1 MKKNLLVALGIVLT
15 MSFIGCSKKGEEPVT
30 TDPVIE
36 AEVVEEVTPVTEPEV
51 EEVIEIVE
59 PAIEPEVT
67 EVVEPEVE
75 EVIEPEVTEVPVEEP
90 VITEAPV
97 EEVTPEPTPA
107 EVVEVKPEP
116 TKAPTPKPTATPTP
130 KPEPTKV
137 PTPKPTATPTP
148 KPEPT
153 KVPKPEPTK
162 APTPKPTSKPEQ
174 APNPTPEP
182 TPTTAPIIEA
192 TEEEMITGKYNNFTK
207 VISNMT
213 FKSDYVNQDWTCVIE
228 DKETITLTKD
238 GLKSEGTGTSVIEA
252 ANWKSNFDYTSTFKY
267 GETKWKYTDSTGD
280 DWEYEG
286 AKLTAEMTKFG
297 FDFTR
302 FKVKKSETTKDNI
315 TITGTYTLSTTA
327 NTIYDIVAVNEVKS
341 DVTGNINNI
350 TGNVTIILDSNTKAM
365 KKVSIKYNFNG
376 EEFVALYDGE
386 PDNFLTSYTHTL
398 TFK

>member
-59 PAIEPEVT
+59 PAIAPEVT

-90 VITEAPV
+90 IITEAPV
-97 EEVTPEPTPA
+97 EEVTPEPTPT

-116 TKAPTPKPTATPTP
+116 TKAPTPKPTATP
-130 KPEPTKV
+130 
-137 PTPKPTATPTP
+137 A
-148 KPEPT
+148 
-153 KVPKPEPTK
+153 PKPEPTK
-162 APTPKPTSKPEQ
+162 APTPKPTKE
-174 APNPTPEP
+174 PTPTPKPEP

-207 VISNMT
+207 VISNMID
-213 FKSDYVNQDWTCVIE
+213 KADYINYDWTCVTE

-238 GLKSEGTGTSVIEA
+238 GLKSKGTSKSVIEA
-252 ANWKSNFDYTSTFKY
+252 ANWKSNYDYTSTFKY
-267 GETKWKYTDSTGD
+267 GDKEWKYKTSTGD
-280 DWEYEG
+280 DWEDKG
-286 AKLTAEMTKFG
+286 DKLTTEMAKFG

-327 NTIYDIVAVNEVKS
+327 NTIYDIRTVNVLSGYSILGDINK
-341 DVTGNINNI
+341 VTANVNI
-350 TGNVTIILDSNTKAM
+350 TIDLNTKAM
-365 KKVSIKYNFNG
+365 KKVVLKYNFNG
-376 EEFVALYDGE
+376 EIFSMESDEDGVYCNL
-386 PDNFLTSYTHTL
+386 DSYTHTF